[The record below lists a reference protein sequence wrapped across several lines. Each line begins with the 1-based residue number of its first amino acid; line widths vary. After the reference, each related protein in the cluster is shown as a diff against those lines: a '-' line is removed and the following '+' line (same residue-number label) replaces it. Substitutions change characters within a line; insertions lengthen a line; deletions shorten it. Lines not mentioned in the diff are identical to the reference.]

1 MIKQRGAI
9 AAVNKSAD
17 SMRNR
22 ERNQIKNLCVSVL
35 FLSALGNEIHLML
48 FDIDF
53 IHLLSHL

>member
-1 MIKQRGAI
+1 MIKQRG
-9 AAVNKSAD
+9 AVNKSAD